1 MEHLSFFGNPLGDEG
16 LAALLVPPPL
26 AAAPP
31 PPTGRLTNK
40 LKVLNL
46 GYTQVTNAG
55 CATPAA
61 ALSSGALPALEHLYL
76 KGIPASAAAKA
87 AVDEAR
93 ARQG

>member
-46 GYTQVTNAG
+46 G
-55 CATPAA
+55 
-61 ALSSGALPALEHLYL
+61 
-76 KGIPASAAAKA
+76 
-87 AVDEAR
+87 
-93 ARQG
+93 